1 LLRGAKSR
9 GGGGRRG
16 CDGRAWG
23 RPGCDGEREYWRG
36 CARRGSACFSDVK
49 VFLVLHSFLHSRPLR
64 VRERAA
70 GNATRTRSVAP
81 LCAHERSGTPT
92 SLSPRHAPPPV
103 ALARG
108 GHRRGRAG
116 TTPHPLP
123 SSPPALHRPSPGP
136 PAPGSGPAGG
146 GGRAGGLGADQLS
159 FRAMSVRG
167 VRRRKQ
173 RAQDLAARFLFSAA
187 PRSPPRRPVCQGVP
201 ARPWATTITP
211 PTDR

>member
-1 LLRGAKSR
+1 MEERGAGLAVMESVST
-9 GGGGRRG
+9 GGGALGGGVRVFGREG
-16 CDGRAWG
+16 V
-23 RPGCDGEREYWRG
+23 
-36 CARRGSACFSDVK
+36 FFF
-49 VFLVLHSFLHSRPLR
+49 FLVLHSFLHSRPLR

-108 GHRRGRAG
+108 GHRRGHAG